1 MNKEIYV
8 ITNRNLV
15 SSDEEYFKVIE
26 GIAKAKVDYII
37 LREKEF
43 SDEKLYL
50 VAKKI
55 LLIIGNRKTK
65 LIINS
70 NITVYSRLDNVM
82 LHLRFNDFL
91 KYKKLLNEKVGVS
104 IHSVEEVEIV
114 EKLAPLYILASNI
127 YETKCKIGLAG
138 KGIGFISEIKKK
150 TSSKIVALGGI
161 NRKNISEIIESE
173 ADGFAIMSEAME
185 SSDSYEVIKG
195 YRNI

>member
-26 GIAKAKVDYII
+26 GVVRAKVDYII

-43 SDEKLYL
+43 SDERLYL

-70 NITVYSRLDNVM
+70 NIAVYSRLENVM
-82 LHLRFNDFL
+82 LHLKFNDFL
-91 KYKKLLNEKVGVS
+91 KYKKSLNEKVGVS

-127 YETKCKIGLAG
+127 YETKCKIG
-138 KGIGFISEIKKK
+138 
-150 TSSKIVALGGI
+150 
-161 NRKNISEIIESE
+161 
-173 ADGFAIMSEAME
+173 
-185 SSDSYEVIKG
+185 
-195 YRNI
+195 